1 MYNTS
6 TGLILGIILSLTLN
20 TLLGF
25 SIKSYSPPPVKERK
39 KYENVKMKI
48 NKIKKEI
55 PKKEE
60 PKIEEV
66 KKEEPKKEEPKKEEP
81 KKEIKKIKKVV
92 KKEEPK
98 KEEIKKEIPKN
109 PINEK
114 KEVKEE
120 QKEVKKSSTPVFGV
134 SMNSI
139 SGSGGGATFQVQV
152 GNTLMTDYKTGWEN
166 GKPKEVGVYDGGSP
180 GPVKEVAVVK
190 APPLKIKE
198 KAVPKKVVRPAYTKA
213 AKDAEVEGSI
223 VLKLEI
229 DKKGS
234 VTNAKIIKGLG
245 FGLDEEALKAVK
257 QFFFEPAILS
267 NGEKTASII
276 TYTINFVLQD

>member
-6 TGLILGIILSLTLN
+6 TGLIVGIVLSLTLN
-20 TLLGF
+20 TLLGV
-25 SIKSYSPPPVKERK
+25 SIKSYSPPPIKERK

-48 NKIKKEI
+48 NKIKKEP
-55 PKKEE
+55 PKIEE

-66 KKEEPKKEEPKKEEP
+66 KKEEPKKIEP
-81 KKEIKKIKKVV
+81 KKEIKKVAKKKEIP
-92 KKEEPK
+92 KKEEP
-98 KEEIKKEIPKN
+98 KKEIPKN

-120 QKEVKKSSTPVFGV
+120 QKEVKKTSTPVFGV
-134 SMNSI
+134 SMNTV
-139 SGSGGGATFQVQV
+139 SGSGGGTFQVQV

-166 GKPKEVGVYDGGSP
+166 GKPKDIGVYDGTLP
-180 GPVKEVAVVK
+180 APKKEVAIVK

-198 KAVPKKVVRPAYTKA
+198 KAVPKKVVRPSYTKV
-213 AKDAEVEGSI
+213 AKDAEIEGSI

-229 DKKGS
+229 DKTGV

-257 QFFFEPAILS
+257 AFTFTPAILS